1 MNNVANDFSLL
12 DIENQNMNISLELFE
27 IVKETAEEYCQ
38 YVKKYK
44 EFTSQYLDKLSKL
57 TFNKKETK
65 NKNIKLTSIFS
76 MINKVPNLIKQQ
88 VEGLTKFMNSFEITI
103 KQLETVLKTELNN
116 LEEPKKFFEDN
127 KKNTKKVK

>member
-116 LEEPKKFFEDN
+116 LEEPKNFLKII